1 MNAYSYE
8 KFHFTIYIRDLSTSD
23 ICIEDRL
30 FKAGCNDALVCS
42 TNDNIYL
49 EFMREAETLD
59 FAIHSAIQDIEKA
72 TAKSIQIKVNN
83 KPYATKPTYS
93 GL

>member
-1 MNAYSYE
+1 M
-8 KFHFTIYIRDLSTSD
+8 HHDLEV
-23 ICIEDRL
+23 CNEDRL
-30 FKAGCNDALVCS
+30 FEAGCNDALVCS

-59 FAIHSAIQDIEKA
+59 FAIHSAIQDIERA

-83 KPYATKPTYS
+83 KSYTIKPETVN
-93 GL
+93 